1 MSSNA
6 IIDHPTSP
14 LLLLGGRAATVG
26 LALTIMAYGFVMPP
40 EYPFASELAASD
52 IGMPG
57 QASVEGTWSVMPP
70 AYVSRAAAASD
81 STASIDAPRE
91 CAVDKGIIDSCTFD

>member
-1 MSSNA
+1 
-6 IIDHPTSP
+6 
-14 LLLLGGRAATVG
+14 
-26 LALTIMAYGFVMPP
+26 MAYGFVMPP
-40 EYPFASELAASD
+40 EYPFASYLAESD
-52 IGMPG
+52 FGMPG
-57 QASVEGTWSVMPP
+57 QAWVVGTSRVMPR